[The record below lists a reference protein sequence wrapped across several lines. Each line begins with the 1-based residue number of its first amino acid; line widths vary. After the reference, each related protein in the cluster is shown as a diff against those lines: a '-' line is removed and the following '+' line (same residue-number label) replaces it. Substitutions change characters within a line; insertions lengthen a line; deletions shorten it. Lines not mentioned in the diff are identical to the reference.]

1 MKVATVGW
9 VLLVVVIGLLFS
21 SSSVRSQTNQDDWK
35 TVGTWK
41 HESAIYSVYYSP
53 SRTVRRNGLVRA
65 WFKATYPEASNTSY
79 VFALMQF
86 NCHAGKFRIL
96 QQSLFS
102 RDGRGTG
109 SIKPTEWQYPDPES
123 IPEMEYKAMCRQSTV
138 VADTHRQ

>member
-9 VLLVVVIGLLFS
+9 VLLVAVIGLLFS
-21 SSSVRSQTNQDDWK
+21 GSSVRSQTNQDHWK

-86 NCHAGKFRIL
+86 N
-96 QQSLFS
+96 
-102 RDGRGTG
+102 
-109 SIKPTEWQYPDPES
+109 
-123 IPEMEYKAMCRQSTV
+123 
-138 VADTHRQ
+138 